1 MSNDSLRREIIEV
14 LTETQEQFD
23 QGSPRLRGLLHRRMA
38 DALIAKGLV
47 RPAPAGVLRHKED
60 GSVWSFDEA
69 GEEYRV
75 ATGPPDEPN
84 SRQSRTRGREST
96 RGNIRTP
103 FTREQL
109 ESASHVRTILGWYT
123 VLGVQGHIVNVSS
136 PSSASDVVFIDK
148 ILEVLAGA
156 SSAGPPTGA
165 SGSEITPPLPNA
177 GPTSTSTDT
186 GAAR

>member
-75 ATGPPDEPN
+75 DTGP
-84 SRQSRTRGREST
+84 T
-96 RGNIRTP
+96 
-103 FTREQL
+103 
-109 ESASHVRTILGWYT
+109 
-123 VLGVQGHIVNVSS
+123 
-136 PSSASDVVFIDK
+136 
-148 ILEVLAGA
+148 AGA
-156 SSAGPPTGA
+156 G
-165 SGSEITPPLPNA
+165 
-177 GPTSTSTDT
+177 GPTPTSTDT